1 MNKESAAKNLGVSLE
16 FLEAAIKRRSFS
28 SEKHNGQE
36 YLRLRHRTKHLEKG
50 TAYFPEANETVRGF
64 PKIRRVLFLKT
75 GIEKHFKEFS
85 AEEKMDGYNVRIAKI
100 GNEIIALTRGG
111 LVCPYSTFHAN
122 TKEVKAFFKENPDK
136 VLCAEFA
143 GPLNPHVSHEYEG
156 VDSIAFFVFDIRDK
170 NTNKPMPVR
179 ERIALLD
186 RSGLKKAKVYGI
198 FKPSEYEKIKAII
211 LELDKS
217 GKEGLVLKDTNMS
230 LQVKYTTPNS
240 TRGDLSY
247 AFRYPFE
254 FAVEFMFRRIIRE
267 GFAANEFKDTPEQL
281 KERARKLGESI
292 LLPMAETIAQVSK
305 GNKVFEENTVLD
317 DESVGG
323 LLASLEE
330 SGVKIDLEKADGKV
344 KIKRHHP
351 ETNDKI
357 KAYLA
362 GDFCGE

>member
-1 MNKESAAKNLGVSLE
+1 MNRELAAQNLGLNPEV
-16 FLEAAIKRRSFS
+16 LEAAIKRRAFA
-28 SEKHNGQE
+28 SENYNGQE
-36 YLRLRHRTKHLEKG
+36 YLRLRHRMKHLEKG
-50 TAYFPEANETVRGF
+50 TAYFPETNETVRGF
-64 PKIRRVLFLKT
+64 PKIRRVLYLKT
-75 GIEKHFKEFS
+75 ALDKHFTEFS
-85 AEEKMDGYNVRIAKI
+85 VEEKMDGYNVRIVKI
-100 GNEIIALTRGG
+100 GEEIIALTRGG

-122 TKEVKAFFKENPDK
+122 TKEVKNFFKENPTK

-143 GPLNPHVSHEYEG
+143 GPLNPHVPHAYEG
-156 VDSIAFFVFDIRDK
+156 VDSMDFFAFDIREK

-186 RSGLKKAKVYGI
+186 KHGLKKARFYGI
-198 FKPSEYEKIKAII
+198 YTPKDYEKIKAIM
-211 LELDKS
+211 LELDKN
-217 GKEGLVLKDTNMS
+217 GKEGLVLKDTNMRF
-230 LQVKYTTPNS
+230 QVKYTTPNS

-247 AFRYPFE
+247 AFRFPFE

-292 LLPMAETIAQVSK
+292 LLPMAETISQVSK

-323 LLASLEE
+323 LLKSLEE
-330 SGVKIDLEKADGKV
+330 SGVKIDIEKAGGKV

>member
-1 MNKESAAKNLGVSLE
+1 MNTEKAAQNLGLNLE
-16 FLEAAIKRRSFS
+16 FLEAAIKRRTFS
-28 SEKHNGQE
+28 SEKHDGQE

-50 TAYFPEANETVRGF
+50 TVYFPEANETVRGF
-64 PKIRRVLFLKT
+64 PKIRRVLCLKT
-75 GIEKHFKEFS
+75 GLEKHFTEFS

-100 GNEIIALTRGG
+100 GTEIIALTRGG

-122 TKEVKAFFKENPDK
+122 TKEVRDFLKENPTK
-136 VLCAEFA
+136 VICAEFA
-143 GPLNPHVSHEYEG
+143 GPLNPHVPHEYEG
-156 VDSIAFFVFDIRDK
+156 VDSIDFFAFDIREK
-170 NTNKPMPVR
+170 NTNKPMPVK

-186 RSGLKKAKVYGI
+186 KFGLKKARFYGI
-198 FKPSEYEKIKAII
+198 YTPKDYEKVKAIL
-211 LELDKS
+211 LELDKK

-230 LQVKYTTPNS
+230 LQVKYTTANS

-247 AFRYPFE
+247 AFKYPFE

-317 DESVGG
+317 DESIGG

-330 SGVKIDLEKADGKV
+330 SGVKVDLEKADGKV

-351 ETNDKI
+351 ETNDRI